1 MDELAVALDIDPL
14 QLRLINETDIDPKLG
29 VPLNGRRLGDCLREG
44 AKRFG
49 WDQRPPKPA
58 SRREGR
64 KSLRTAGLPCGP
76 EKWLATA
83 LVRSGHRSGLPN
95 GMFHVSTAPD
105 THANCHVSSPC
116 ALTSASRLSVAMIG
130 AQRSP
135 RKTNLSRKSM
145 RKPQTNYGPTSS
157 KAGRTGFEKMQMSHQ
172 RTRKEIERIRL
183 ERLNARKPANRAISR
198 ALIAGRKR
206 PTS

>member
-14 QLRLINETDIDPKLG
+14 QLRLINDTDIDPELG

-64 KSLRTAGLPCGP
+64 KSLRTTTL
-76 EKWLATA
+76 
-83 LVRSGHRSGLPN
+83 RSGEVASDRFGTKRTSERAAYWDVPR
-95 GMFHVSTAPD
+95 FTAPD

-130 AQRSP
+130 VQRAP
-135 RKTNLSRKSM
+135 RKSNLPRKSM
-145 RKPQTNYGPTSS
+145 RKPQTNYGRTSS

-183 ERLNARKPANRAISR
+183 ERTKRTETGKPRHIEGSHR
-198 ALIAGRKR
+198 R
-206 PTS
+206 